1 MMCIPDI
8 MNPYC
13 FAMIHGA
20 AVALER
26 FGYSILLE
34 YTMHSRKGA
43 GGSGLPERAFCGRGD
58 FWLLRLYAGL
68 IQAIEDMGSPR

>member
-8 MNPYC
+8 MNPYY

-20 AVALER
+20 AVTLER

-34 YTMHSRKGA
+34 YTMHNPQKELEVLDSLKGTLWTA
-43 GGSGLPERAFCGRGD
+43 SSSAHLTIR
-58 FWLLRLYAGL
+58 RL
-68 IQAIEDMGSPR
+68 

>member
-8 MNPYC
+8 MNPYY

-34 YTMHSRKGA
+34 YTMHSRKR
-43 GGSGLPERAFCGRGD
+43 SWR
-58 FWLLRLYAGL
+58 FWT
-68 IQAIEDMGSPR
+68 P